1 MLRGF
6 AWGWRRKYLCESVRL
21 GKETCWCKLGV
32 SLGRG
37 MIGGAH
43 EATFGY
49 IVGILFVAH
58 HWPNYVCDGAM
69 QFCVGSVESAFG

>member
-1 MLRGF
+1 
-6 AWGWRRKYLCESVRL
+6 
-21 GKETCWCKLGV
+21 
-32 SLGRG
+32 